1 MVKRCVKGQ
10 FFRETGNQIRATNY
24 RRMSNPDFACSMN
37 HEQATRRVTDGRHFL
52 KRVGERIAKQ
62 CLALTRLEHKLNAPA
77 AAAWSFGI
85 LAILSSIYAFSP
97 VAASGDSRWSLHTAM
112 SLIRGH
118 AGDLTE
124 YMPAL
129 ERNDFYAIEYVNGR
143 PHTSFPIGVSIL
155 AIPAVAIGF

>member
-1 MVKRCVKGQ
+1 MRHKQAIRC
-10 FFRETGNQIRATNY
+10 ATNGY
-24 RRMSNPDFACSMN
+24 
-37 HEQATRRVTDGRHFL
+37 QLL
-52 KRVGERIAKQ
+52 KRVGERIA
-62 CLALTRLEHKLNAPA
+62 A
-77 AAAWSFGI
+77 AVWSVGL
-85 LAILSSIYAFSP
+85 LAILSTIYAFSP

-129 ERNDFYAIEYVNGR
+129 ERNDFYAIEYVDGR

-155 AIPAVAIGF
+155 AIPAVAIGLWFGRPFFKNCRIAFPTASKKS